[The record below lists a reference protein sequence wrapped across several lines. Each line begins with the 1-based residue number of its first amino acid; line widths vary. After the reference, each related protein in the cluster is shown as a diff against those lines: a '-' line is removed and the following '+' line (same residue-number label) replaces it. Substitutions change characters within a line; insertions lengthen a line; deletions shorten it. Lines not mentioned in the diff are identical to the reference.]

1 MVTYMKLS
9 EYYKMINEVDGVP
22 NPPDDPR
29 ISIKD
34 LSFNEGKGKEGSV
47 TITFL
52 DGVPVYLNWY
62 IWDLDHNWMVEQVEK
77 ELGKKII
84 LSNHCGGNGHC
95 SADLELVK

>member
-1 MVTYMKLS
+1 MKLS
-9 EYYKMINEVDGVP
+9 EYYKMINEVDGVS

-29 ISIKD
+29 ISRKD
-34 LSFNEGKGKEGSV
+34 LDFRGGKGKEGSA

-62 IWDLDHNWMVEQVEK
+62 IWDLNEDWMVEQVET
-77 ELGKKII
+77 ELGGKIMLTNI
-84 LSNHCGGNGHC
+84 CGGNGHV